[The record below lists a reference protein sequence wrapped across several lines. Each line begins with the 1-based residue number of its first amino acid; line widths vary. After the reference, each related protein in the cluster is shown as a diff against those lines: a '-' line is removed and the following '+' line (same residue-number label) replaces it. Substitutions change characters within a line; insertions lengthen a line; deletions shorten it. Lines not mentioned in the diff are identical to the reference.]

1 MDDSMQRV
9 TYGELKQKII
19 DVGRHLS
26 VRQLVVIEM
35 GNNMDSV
42 IFYLGCLFRG
52 TVAILVHENL
62 SEFELSEYI
71 EKFQPEYLF
80 LSIKAN
86 QLFLK
91 RIGYQVVEIGNER
104 VLFEKRVKVSKE
116 IHPDLAILLPTSG
129 TSHISKLVRI
139 SRRNLLDNT
148 KNICRALAIE
158 SADVAITSLPL
169 SYTYGLSVLN
179 THLLKHGMVL
189 LTGKSVV

>member
-52 TVAILVHENL
+52 TVAILVHEYL

-71 EKFQPEYLF
+71 EKFEPEYLF
-80 LSIKAN
+80 LSTDYK
-86 QLFLK
+86 
-91 RIGYQVVEIGNER
+91 
-104 VLFEKRVKVSKE
+104 
-116 IHPDLAILLPTSG
+116 
-129 TSHISKLVRI
+129 
-139 SRRNLLDNT
+139 
-148 KNICRALAIE
+148 
-158 SADVAITSLPL
+158 
-169 SYTYGLSVLN
+169 
-179 THLLKHGMVL
+179 
-189 LTGKSVV
+189 

>member
-80 LSIKAN
+80 LLIW
-86 QLFLK
+86 
-91 RIGYQVVEIGNER
+91 QVVFNYVWPNWSNGKDDR
-104 VLFEKRVKVSKE
+104 VAMDRDAAKK
-116 IHPDLAILLPTSG
+116 G
-129 TSHISKLVRI
+129 
-139 SRRNLLDNT
+139 
-148 KNICRALAIE
+148 
-158 SADVAITSLPL
+158 
-169 SYTYGLSVLN
+169 
-179 THLLKHGMVL
+179 
-189 LTGKSVV
+189 

>member
-9 TYGELKQKII
+9 TYGELKKKII

-71 EKFQPEYLF
+71 VKFEPEYLF
-80 LSIKAN
+80 LSMDYK
-86 QLFLK
+86 
-91 RIGYQVVEIGNER
+91 
-104 VLFEKRVKVSKE
+104 
-116 IHPDLAILLPTSG
+116 
-129 TSHISKLVRI
+129 
-139 SRRNLLDNT
+139 
-148 KNICRALAIE
+148 
-158 SADVAITSLPL
+158 
-169 SYTYGLSVLN
+169 
-179 THLLKHGMVL
+179 
-189 LTGKSVV
+189 

>member
-1 MDDSMQRV
+1 MRRV
-9 TYGELKQKII
+9 TYGDLKQRII

-35 GNNMDSV
+35 GNNIESV
-42 IFYLGCLFRG
+42 VFYLGCLFKG

-91 RIGYQVVEIGNER
+91 RIGYQVVEIGN
-104 VLFEKRVKVSKE
+104 VVK
-116 IHPDLAILLPTSG
+116 
-129 TSHISKLVRI
+129 
-139 SRRNLLDNT
+139 
-148 KNICRALAIE
+148 KN
-158 SADVAITSLPL
+158 
-169 SYTYGLSVLN
+169 
-179 THLLKHGMVL
+179 
-189 LTGKSVV
+189 